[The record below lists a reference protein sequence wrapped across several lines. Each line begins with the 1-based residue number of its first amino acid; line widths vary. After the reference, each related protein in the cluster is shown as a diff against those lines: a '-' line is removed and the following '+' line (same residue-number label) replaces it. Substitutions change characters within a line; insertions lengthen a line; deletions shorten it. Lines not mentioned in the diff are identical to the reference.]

1 LANKTDK
8 QTKRQKDKKTKRQK
22 DKRKKLIDRQKAKQR
37 TELLQ
42 PIVHCTNERNKK
54 REIAKKVGNG

>member
-1 LANKTDK
+1 LANKTEK
-8 QTKRQKDKKTKRQK
+8 QTKRKK
-22 DKRKKLIDRQKAKQR
+22 KKLTERQKAKQW